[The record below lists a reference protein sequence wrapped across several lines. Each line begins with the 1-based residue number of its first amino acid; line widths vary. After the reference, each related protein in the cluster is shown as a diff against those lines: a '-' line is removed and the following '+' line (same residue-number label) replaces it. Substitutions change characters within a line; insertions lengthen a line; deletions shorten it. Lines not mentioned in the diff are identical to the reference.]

1 MTNSYAVVGP
11 PGTGKTT
18 YIKGQVER
26 AAQAFGASGVLA
38 CSLTRAA
45 AAELRGRADSI
56 PPDRFATLHSFAFR
70 QIGCPEVA
78 EAHLDEWNTAYP
90 HFGLSSS
97 KGKKAPDKDDP
108 EDSRVSEGPGDELH
122 NEMELNRHHMKP
134 LDAWKTDVR
143 GFSVKWREWLADTG
157 RMDFTGFI
165 EEALATTDYA
175 PGHPAAMFVDEAQD
189 MSKLEIALVRKWAAD
204 VNTLVAV
211 GDPCQAINTFR
222 GASPEAFFDIGDASH
237 RRVLAQSYRVPGKVH
252 AAACAWANGMLAGI
266 EYRPTPVAGEMRE
279 ANESLKYAEGV
290 ADAIEHDLDTM
301 SGTVMFQ
308 AQAGYM
314 LRPLLA
320 VFRQRGVPF
329 HNPNRT
335 KDGSWNPLLRRAKS
349 TSTVDRI
356 AAWLKRDQALS
367 DVQRWLPMI
376 RAKDV
381 LVKGAKDRGLNAEH
395 EIPDLFVSE
404 EAMAGAFSGDPSW
417 LQANVT
423 AEYQKRL
430 DYPLAVWKRCGERGL
445 VETPRLTVGTIHS
458 MKGAEADSVWLAPDL
473 SPKAWEQY
481 VTESEDEARRLF
493 YVGMTR
499 ARHRLTVLDRAG
511 RRAPCLV

>member
-1 MTNSYAVVGP
+1 MTNRFAVVGP
-11 PGTGKTT
+11 PGTGKTR
-18 YIKGQVER
+18 YVENQVER
-26 AAQAFGASGVLA
+26 AAQVFGASGVLA
-38 CSLTRAA
+38 CSLTRGA

-78 EAHLDEWNTAYP
+78 EAHLAEWNTAYP
-90 HFGLSSS
+90 HFGLSPS

-108 EDSRVSEGPGDELH
+108 DEAQASEGPGDELH

-134 LDAWKTDVR
+134 EEAWRGDVR
-143 GFSVKWREWLADTG
+143 GFAAKWREWLTDTG
-157 RMDFTGFI
+157 RVDFTGFI
-165 EEALATTDYA
+165 EEALASTEYA
-175 PGHPAAMFVDEAQD
+175 PGQPAAMFVDEAQD
-189 MSKLEIALVRKWAAD
+189 MSRLEIALIRKWAAD
-204 VNTLVAV
+204 VSTLVAV

-222 GASPEAFFDIGDASH
+222 GASPEAFFDVGDAEH
-237 RRVLAQSYRVPGKVH
+237 RRVLEQSFRVPGKVH
-252 AAACAWANGMLAGI
+252 AAACSWARGMLGGI
-266 EYRPTPVAGEMRE
+266 EYRPTDVLGEIGMTTESMR
-279 ANESLKYAEGV
+279 YAEGV
-290 ADAIEHDLDTM
+290 AEAIEGDLATL

-320 VFRQRGVPF
+320 VLRQRGVPF

-335 KDGSWNPLLRRAKS
+335 RDGSWNPLLRRAKS
-349 TSTVDRI
+349 VSTIDRI
-356 AAWLKRDQALS
+356 VSWLRRDQTLA

-376 RAKDV
+376 RAKGV
-381 LVKGAKDRGLNAEH
+381 LVKGAKDRPLTAEH
-395 EIPDLFVSE
+395 QVPEMFVSE
-404 EAMAGAFSGDPSW
+404 EAMAGALSGDPQW
-417 LQANVT
+417 LAENVT
-423 AEYQKRL
+423 AEYEKRL
-430 DYPLAVWKRCGERGL
+430 DYPLAVWKRYGERGL
-445 VETPRLTVGTIHS
+445 VETPRLVVGTIHS

-481 VTESEDEARRLF
+481 VTVSEDEATRLF

-499 ARHRLTVLDRAG
+499 ARHKLTILEPAG